1 MNTKLNCDIVLDLLP
16 SYVDGLTREATNE
29 AVNEHLRECP
39 ECTEALKR
47 MKEPEK
53 TDGKPKEEVNYLKKI
68 HRRSLQKGFIVCAV
82 IVALVL
88 AAAAFKILY
97 IGEVAR
103 TEGLYSDISVT
114 DSTVKIE
121 GIFDRNGSGLAR
133 VVFSENDSVVDITVY
148 SAPKCFLN
156 EERFSDEY
164 EAKGDVK
171 EVRVNGLILW
181 ENGEKINQNAAKLY
195 SLKIPYMGH
204 IVDDLKIAEALNIY
218 GQLGSFANELH
229 TAEEPYGWSIIFNEA
244 FIPYREAEVH
254 AIMLRNSC
262 VLIALIDN
270 LDYVKWE
277 YRAEGEHKEYTVNAQ
292 DASDFAGRNI
302 KDFSSS
308 ASQVQLLLEKLE
320 MSRYGKMTLFTEEVF
335 FMEIENNSD
344 INIKSAEIDC
354 YLNGELVGTQGT
366 QNADNSDISEGD
378 FFEFRFVPDCF
389 PPATQNYEMAK
400 FSFDLKFT
408 DEYGKEYIVCKDK
421 KFPVQY
427 GLSYR
432 FSLSGD
438 GKSGFTLTEE

>member
-1 MNTKLNCDIVLDLLP
+1 
-16 SYVDGLTREATNE
+16 
-29 AVNEHLRECP
+29 
-39 ECTEALKR
+39 

-53 TDGKPKEEVNYLKKI
+53 TGSEPKAEVNYLKKI
-68 HRRSLQKGFIVCAV
+68 RRRSLQKGFIVCAV
-82 IVALVL
+82 IVILVL
-88 AAAAFKILY
+88 AAAAFRILY
-97 IGEVAR
+97 IGEEAR
-103 TEGLYSDISVT
+103 TETLYSDISVT
-114 DSTVKIE
+114 GSTVKIE

-164 EAKGDVK
+164 EAQGDIK

-181 ENGEKINQNAAKLY
+181 ENGEKIDDTAAKLY
-195 SLKIPYMGH
+195 SLKTPYMGQ
-204 IVDDLKIAEALNIY
+204 IVNDLKIAEALNIY

-244 FIPYREAEVH
+244 FIPYRETEVH

-277 YRAEGEHKEYTVNAQ
+277 YRAEGEHKEYTVTAQ

-354 YLNGELVGTQGT
+354 YLDGELVGTRGT
-366 QNADNSDISEGD
+366 QNADNPNISKGD
-378 FFEFRFVPDCF
+378 YIEFRFVPDCF
-389 PPATQNYEMAK
+389 PPTTQNYEMAK
-400 FSFDLKFT
+400 FSFDLRIT
-408 DEYGKEYIVCKDK
+408 DEYGKVYTVCRDK

-427 GLSYR
+427 GLSYS

-438 GKSGFTLTEE
+438 GKSGLTLTEK